1 MRHFSRLKS
10 KNLESEGD
18 YTFEFK
24 RNVETWR
31 DNDKTSKLS
40 MKIIQLMDLH
50 GTFWRLSILK
60 IVWG

>member
-40 MKIIQLMDLH
+40 IKITQLMDLH
-50 GTFWRLSILK
+50 GTF
-60 IVWG
+60 

>member
-10 KNLESEGD
+10 KNLDSEGD
-18 YTFEFK
+18 HAFEFK

-40 MKIIQLMDLH
+40 LKITQLMDLH
-50 GTFWRLSILK
+50 GTF
-60 IVWG
+60 